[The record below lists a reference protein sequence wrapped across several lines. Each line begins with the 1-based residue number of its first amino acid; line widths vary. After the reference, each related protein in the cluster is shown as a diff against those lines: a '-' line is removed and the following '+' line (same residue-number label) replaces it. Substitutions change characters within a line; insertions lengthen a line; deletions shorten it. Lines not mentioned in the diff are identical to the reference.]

1 MDEKNPAAVALG
13 RAGGLAR
20 AKNLSKADRKRIA
33 LKAGKAAG
41 IVHKKKAKQKK
52 AIPAS

>member
-20 AKNLSKADRKRIA
+20 AKNLSAKQLSQIA
-33 LKAGKAAG
+33 KKAGKASG
-41 IVHKKKAKQKK
+41 RERSKKAKPVK
-52 AIPAS
+52 A